1 MAPQFGQQRG
11 DDVEVSAL
19 VDVATVGVVRVA
31 EVVDVVGVAD
41 TVGVTEVVVRGADV
55 VETGVVDV
63 VVVTGAVVLVVLE
76 DGELD
81 VVDVCVVE
89 AFVVGVADVVGVVAG
104 VSGFSCSRSL
114 SRLSCASL
122 SARSAFLKRFSARIF
137 ATVSEAFCSSTPAAL
152 NSAAAW
158 STMCCP
164 SASVEGFGG
173 ATYDG
178 KTIRVVVGAWDD
190 FDEGFVEGFSEEDVA
205 DEEVDEEKDVVVSGV
220 IVTVMVGASE
230 VVGVGTGW
238 ALGMVGIGSGGRSG
252 KDGWLEDEE
261 DEEVEDVV
269 GVGFGRS
276 DVVEVVVVT
285 SGGTGDGDGVGV
297 GFWRRLLRRMRISA
311 SRGCGVSPGL
321 RERPETMSRSSQLCA
336 SAIAWPISCAMVMIR
351 LVAPTVDANICGLI
365 RTVSDGPPPVTRPST
380 GRLGSTS
387 TLTASGVLWSMNLI
401 SRYPPRS
408 RTALTHRSA
417 ARWMSARWPV
427 VSYR

>member
-1 MAPQFGQQRG
+1 MLGTCE
-11 DDVEVSAL
+11 DVEDGLEVEGL
-19 VDVATVGVVRVA
+19 EVA
-31 EVVDVVGVAD
+31 
-41 TVGVTEVVVRGADV
+41 V
-55 VETGVVDV
+55 VEVD
-63 VVVTGAVVLVVLE
+63 G
-76 DGELD
+76 
-81 VVDVCVVE
+81 
-89 AFVVGVADVVGVVAG
+89 
-104 VSGFSCSRSL
+104 
-114 SRLSCASL
+114 
-122 SARSAFLKRFSARIF
+122 
-137 ATVSEAFCSSTPAAL
+137 
-152 NSAAAW
+152 
-158 STMCCP
+158 
-164 SASVEGFGG
+164 
-173 ATYDG
+173 
-178 KTIRVVVGAWDD
+178 
-190 FDEGFVEGFSEEDVA
+190 
-205 DEEVDEEKDVVVSGV
+205 VVSGA
-220 IVTVMVGASE
+220 IVTVTEGASE
-230 VVGVGTGW
+230 VVELVEVVGSGW
-238 ALGMVGIGSGGRSG
+238 ALGMVGMGSGGRSG

-261 DEEVEDVV
+261 DEDVV

-365 RTVSDGPPPVTRPST
+365 RTVSDGPAPVTRPST

-427 VSYR
+427 VS

>member
-41 TVGVTEVVVRGADV
+41 TLGVAEVVVRGADV

-76 DGELD
+76 NGVLD

-122 SARSAFLKRFSARIF
+122 SARSAFLRRFFARIS
-137 ATVSEAFCSSTPAAL
+137 ATLSEAFCSSTPAAL

-178 KTIRVVVGAWDD
+178 RVMRLVLVVGVGFGEGEGEGFGVVGVVDVVGTTVVV
-190 FDEGFVEGFSEEDVA
+190 
-205 DEEVDEEKDVVVSGV
+205 EVFC
-220 IVTVMVGASE
+220 

-252 KDGWLEDEE
+252 KDGWLGDEEGEE

-276 DVVEVVVVT
+276 DVVDVVVVT